1 MNVDELLNTDREL
14 TVEEMEFLEQQAL
27 ALAKELEKVMQELS
41 EKVEEED
48 PEMAASLRR
57 PARNMVR
64 ALEEAAAIPFDEPKS
79 IAELR
84 ERVKRGDIEGALD
97 SIWEEP

>member
-1 MNVDELLNTDREL
+1 MNVDELLSTDREL

-41 EKVEEED
+41 EKVEDED

-64 ALEEAAAIPFDEPKS
+64 ALEQAAAIPFDEPKC
-79 IAELR
+79 ITVLR
-84 ERVKRGDIEGALD
+84 ERVKAGDIQGALD
-97 SIWEEP
+97 SLSEDA